1 MSKLDN
7 IKDAIQRHFSGENPP
22 ETMVANDA
30 IQDGAAAQG
39 DSVAQVK
46 KGQQTEVSDQRDEC
60 AESRKPW
67 SIIKLKTPPLQC
79 SFCEQWVCAGCTK
92 KKKTTWLS

>member
-30 IQDGAAAQG
+30 VGMCWMHKN
-39 DSVAQVK
+39 K
-46 KGQQTEVSDQRDEC
+46 KKNDLALITRDDIFWASQSC
-60 AESRKPW
+60 AETVKSQAK
-67 SIIKLKTPPLQC
+67 
-79 SFCEQWVCAGCTK
+79 
-92 KKKTTWLS
+92 